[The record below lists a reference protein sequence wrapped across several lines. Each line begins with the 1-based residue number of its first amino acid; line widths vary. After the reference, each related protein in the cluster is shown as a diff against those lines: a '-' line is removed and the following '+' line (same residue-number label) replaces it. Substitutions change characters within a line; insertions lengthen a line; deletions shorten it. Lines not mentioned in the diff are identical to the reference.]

1 MCRIPARWRAS
12 RVYGLAVA
20 VIKAWRTADRTWRV
34 EVARE
39 RGRDTY
45 RVLLHGGLLGE
56 CASVEQ
62 VEALLAGHGVSLAD
76 LIED

>member
-1 MCRIPARWRAS
+1 
-12 RVYGLAVA
+12 VA

-34 EVARE
+34 EVART
-39 RGRDTY
+39 RGRDVY
-45 RVLLHGGLLGE
+45 RVLLHDALLAE

-62 VEALLAGHGVSLAD
+62 VERALAEHGMSLAD